1 MVIMSKINLG
11 GKSDYAKLKEE
22 LELYKSRYITM
33 DDIMFN
39 LKRIN
44 SKARKLDQAEKV
56 LNKVLD
62 LINSNEDLVHFQ
74 TTKNELRKP
83 IEEYFKKV
91 K

>member
-1 MVIMSKINLG
+1 MSKSKLV

-22 LELYKSRYITM
+22 LELYKNRYITM
-33 DDIMFN
+33 EDIMFN

-44 SKARKLDQAEKV
+44 AKAKKLDQAEKT
-56 LNKVLD
+56 LNRVLD
-62 LINSNEDLVHFQ
+62 LINSNEDLVHFESA
-74 TTKNELRKP
+74 KKEIRKP

>member
-1 MVIMSKINLG
+1 MSKSKLV

-22 LELYKSRYITM
+22 LELYKNRYITM
-33 DDIMFN
+33 EDIMFN

-44 SKARKLDQAEKV
+44 AKAKKLDQAEKT
-56 LNKVLD
+56 LNRVLD
-62 LINSNEDLVHFQ
+62 LINSNEELVHFESA
-74 TTKNELRKP
+74 KKEIRKP